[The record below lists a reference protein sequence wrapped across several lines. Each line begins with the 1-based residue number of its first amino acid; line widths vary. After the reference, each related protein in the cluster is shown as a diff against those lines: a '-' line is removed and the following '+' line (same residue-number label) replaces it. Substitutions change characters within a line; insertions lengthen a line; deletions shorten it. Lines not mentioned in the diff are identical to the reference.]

1 MQNFM
6 NDIAVALFNT
16 PVKHGHP
23 SWRQQGSHITFSI
36 LNAAVI
42 ARNSGPILLFF
53 PFLLLF
59 QCCIVSEIM
68 GAEPYGAQNAE
79 SLPIPTKSRIR
90 KDYSC
95 CLHTSFFGAWIG
107 LYIRLSLLKLE
118 QNLLITFILLNFYF
132 KVTHL
137 LVYCM
142 LIDKNE

>member
-1 MQNFM
+1 M
-6 NDIAVALFNT
+6 NAIAVALFNT
-16 PVKHGHP
+16 PVKYGHP

-90 KDYSC
+90 NDYSC

-118 QNLLITFILLNFYF
+118 QNLSIIFSLFKISILKLHILLCI
-132 KVTHL
+132 V
-137 LVYCM
+137 C
-142 LIDKNE
+142 